1 MNVREFAGK
10 NIIFYFNTEKCP
22 FVHMADERAHGNGK
36 TPLQTSGPICVQ
48 IGKWPSGQKSFRR
61 RTENEVHHIEHL
73 QFHTLD
79 SNTCTQSNTYTHKY
93 TYTPH
98 RHQPY
103 HTLCRLWCV
112 FTYDFGH
119 RTTVV
124 LRTTSIDRNESHCL
138 GVHRASHTHRRAH
151 THTHTRVRVHSN
163 LESRMVQPSWN
174 LSTCP
179 VASKWKTRENFAV
192 SKNDALPQSI
202 EWISNDK
209 QMIVLWP
216 CILCLLLQCESHKPA
231 MT

>member
-1 MNVREFAGK
+1 
-10 NIIFYFNTEKCP
+10 
-22 FVHMADERAHGNGK
+22 MADERAHGNGK
-36 TPLQTSGPICVQ
+36 TSLETSGPICVQ

-79 SNTCTQSNTYTHKY
+79 SNTCTQSNTSTHKY

-124 LRTTSIDRNESHCL
+124 WRTTSIDRNESHCL
-138 GVHRASHTHRRAH
+138 GVHRASHTHRHAH
-151 THTHTRVRVHSN
+151 THTRAYACTATSN
-163 LESRMVQPSWN
+163 HGWFNRLEICQLAQLP
-174 LSTCP
+174 
-179 VASKWKTRENFAV
+179 ASGKREKISPFRKTMLCRNR
-192 SKNDALPQSI
+192 
-202 EWISNDK
+202 SNEF
-209 QMIVLWP
+209 QMTN
-216 CILCLLLQCESHKPA
+216 K
-231 MT
+231 